1 MMSLVM
7 NRKKDEYSSLKFEYF
22 GFLERARSSFK
33 INKGDIR
40 AFIGLREWFHE
51 KERLDAG
58 DDNYSAHLFALG
70 EALRDLKKA
79 LERRNFYEV
88 FKIDLAK
95 WPTEGNLLHRNRGGD
110 PLIPPPIPKMR
121 NWKGNNHTV
130 MSLFSGAMGLDLGF
144 LAAGFKL
151 ILANDIDI
159 NSFKTVNI
167 NIPSVPFILEDIN
180 KVSSE
185 ELLSKSGVD
194 IGEVDVLTGGPPCQ
208 PFSTA
213 GRRRGLNDPRA
224 SPLKEFVRAIK
235 EIKPRAFVME
245 EVSGLKS
252 SRLKH
257 ISAIERRNR
266 VLKPEEEK
274 GSAFNS
280 VLDMLRSTG
289 YRFTYDILNAADFG
303 SPQSRNRL
311 IFIGLREG
319 TPKLPEIT
327 HSIRQQTTLDGDN
340 LEPWNTLWEATSD
353 LQYKDNSFI
362 EISNP
367 RLKYMLLI
375 PPGGY
380 WRHLPEDIIKEAMG
394 GAYEAEGGKMGFYR
408 RLSWDEPSP
417 TVVGSPLHK
426 GTMFFHPEA
435 HRPLSVEEYKRIQGF
450 PDDWEIVGKNN
461 TKYKLIGSAVPV
473 HLSYAIAKKVSE
485 LLGV

>member
-1 MMSLVM
+1 M
-7 NRKKDEYSSLKFEYF
+7 NWKKDEYNSLKFEYF
-22 GFLERARSSFK
+22 SFLECARANFK

-58 DDNYSAHLFALG
+58 DNSYSAHLFALG

-88 FKIDLAK
+88 FKRDLAK
-95 WPTEGNLLHRNRGGD
+95 WSTEGVLLDRNETRD
-110 PLIPPPIPKMR
+110 PLIPPPIPNMR
-121 NWKGNNHTV
+121 SWKGNDHTV

-151 ILANDIDI
+151 VLANDIDT
-159 NSFKTVNI
+159 NSFKTVNM
-167 NIPSVPFILEDIN
+167 NMPSVPFILEDIK

-185 ELLSKSGVD
+185 DLLSKSGID
-194 IGEVDVLTGGPPCQ
+194 IGEVDVLVGGPPCQ

-224 SPLKEFVRAIK
+224 SPLKEFVRVIK

-257 ISAIERRNR
+257 VSAIERKSRALR
-266 VLKPEEEK
+266 PEEEK
-274 GSAFNS
+274 GSAFNAI
-280 VLDMLRSTG
+280 LEMLRSTG
-289 YRFTYDILNAADFG
+289 YRLIYDILNAADFG

-319 TPKLPEIT
+319 IPKLPEIT
-327 HSIRQQTTLDGDN
+327 HSIRQQTTLDGN
-340 LEPWNTLWEATSD
+340 KPEPWNTLWEATSD
-353 LQYKDNSFI
+353 LQYKENNFIGTSNSRF
-362 EISNP
+362 
-367 RLKYMLLI
+367 KYMLLI
-375 PPGGY
+375 PPGGH
-380 WRHLPEDIIKEAMG
+380 WRHLPEDLIKDAMG
-394 GAYEAEGGKMGFYR
+394 GAYDAEGGKMGFYR
-408 RLSWDEPSP
+408 RLSWDDPSP
-417 TVVGSPLHK
+417 TVVESPVHK

-435 HRPLSVEEYKRIQGF
+435 HRPLSVEEYKRVQGF
-450 PDDWEIVGKNN
+450 PDDWEIFGKNH

-473 HLSYAIAKKVSE
+473 HLSYAIANKVSE